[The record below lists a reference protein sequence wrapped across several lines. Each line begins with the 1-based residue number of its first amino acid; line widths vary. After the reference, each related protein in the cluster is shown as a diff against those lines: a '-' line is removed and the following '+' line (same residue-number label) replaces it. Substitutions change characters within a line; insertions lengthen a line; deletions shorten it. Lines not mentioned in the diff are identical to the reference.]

1 MFFFLWDTAT
11 TDIHTNLPTLSLHD
25 ARPILLHRGAP
36 LRYRRDGEILMRGM
50 SLGTLRAAT
59 GPAKAIAGAV
69 LLTLA
74 GCAPGQAVAG
84 AAPHGETAMEKKLF
98 AAGVQRFTFS
108 DWAGPAMPVWTYRA
122 PGTPADAPILRS
134 EEHTSELQSLMRISY
149 AVFCLKKKKK

>member
-1 MFFFLWDTAT
+1 
-11 TDIHTNLPTLSLHD
+11 
-25 ARPILLHRGAP
+25 
-36 LRYRRDGEILMRGM
+36 MRGM
-50 SLGTLRAAT
+50 ILGTLRAAT

-122 PGTPADAPILRS
+122 PGTPADAPILFVFHGALSDRS
-134 EEHTSELQSLMRISY
+134 EECRGGEECVSTCRLRWS
-149 AVFCLKKKKK
+149 K